1 MFDRYSIAAT
11 PQELANHYS
20 VDVPGHYKK
29 VYNAGPTHLLPVIT
43 HHHPEGLSFFYWGAI
58 PQWTKNKN
66 ISEKLINVRLE
77 ALPNKPVL
85 KKKMMRF
92 RCLVPADRF
101 YCWKK
106 ISKKSAVPYRFFPKD
121 KELLAMAGLWEEFE
135 DEQEETHH
143 TFSIITAPS
152 NRQVQNVN
160 ERMPF
165 LLNKEMQ
172 KTWLDQNATESGL
185 LDLFQVKPSI
195 ELESYTVSPRI
206 GRLNLNEPTILLPTA
221 PADQFGNLT
230 LFD

>member
-1 MFDRYSIAAT
+1 M
-11 PQELANHYS
+11 
-20 VDVPGHYKK
+20 
-29 VYNAGPTHLLPVIT
+29 
-43 HHHPEGLSFFYWGAI
+43 AI
-58 PQWTKNKN
+58 FHSSK
-66 ISEKLINVRLE
+66 
-77 ALPNKPVL
+77 L

-92 RCLVPADRF
+92 RCLVPADGF

-206 GRLNLNEPTILLPTA
+206 GLLNLNEPTILLPTA